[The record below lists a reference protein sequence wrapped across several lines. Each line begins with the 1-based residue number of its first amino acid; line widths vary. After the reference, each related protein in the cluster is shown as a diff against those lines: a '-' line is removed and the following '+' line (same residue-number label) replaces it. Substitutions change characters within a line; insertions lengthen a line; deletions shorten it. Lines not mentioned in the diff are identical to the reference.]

1 MRRATAASSDKV
13 DNHCL
18 QTFGSAILLAMI
30 GDRHRHGDPGE
41 LDARHA
47 GHRVRRRPANFAE
60 TFGRVAER
68 TINKN
73 LDVQPTSKSVRATS
87 STSSSIRTSTI
98 CTNEIKLQAKI
109 LWWPLDGLLQGRKLS
124 QRLLT
129 SLLLSPISET
139 EKFVAVSKW

>member
-1 MRRATAASSDKV
+1 MRWM
-13 DNHCL
+13 L
-18 QTFGSAILLAMI
+18 G
-30 GDRHRHGDPGE
+30 
-41 LDARHA
+41 
-47 GHRVRRRPANFAE
+47 
-60 TFGRVAER
+60 
-68 TINKN
+68 
-73 LDVQPTSKSVRATS
+73 SKS
-87 STSSSIRTSTI
+87 STI